1 MSVYVHNTFYA
12 PSNMIHEGEDRMD
25 DGLAHLQDGVTN
37 DLNRLT
43 QFGATQ
49 LDMTISRQVAVYWQE
64 LLATYRRGISKT
76 FVPTVFNDVIE
87 LQGDLELIH
96 VTQLVGLIKA
106 FGIDVSESAD
116 VPDGDRMARKTW
128 SCLFKPQNVVS
139 LMKTAGY
146 DVDDAPRFYQSPNM
160 LDDLEKPRWFHM
172 LQELYVDL
180 KPEND
185 QQYLVTLAFNPC
197 HFVADID
204 QRKYEPLYMFVNEM
218 ILPLLSNVRLHRV
231 DFNYDFL
238 ANADQLSVSTK
249 NEDDHDE
256 TIRHTHE
263 AIVVEAGNRASY
275 YLYMKSVETM
285 HNQLGHGYLNTAEL
299 ALLHEK
305 TGTALSRIELRLN
318 EAGIM
323 DIMHSARVPSFDS
336 RFFPSWLTFDY
347 RFMHNGHFQHRS
359 MRLLLGR
366 VHDQS
371 FKILKRQP
379 FVTDEILRNTV
390 IAAMAQLHA
399 ANEPYDI

>member
-1 MSVYVHNTFYA
+1 
-12 PSNMIHEGEDRMD
+12 MD
-25 DGLAHLQDGVTN
+25 EGLAHLRDGVTE

-43 QFGATQ
+43 QVGAPQ

-76 FVPTVFNDVIE
+76 FVPTVFNDQII

-96 VTQLVGLIKA
+96 VTQLMGLMQA
-106 FGIDVSESAD
+106 FGSNFCETAV
-116 VPDGDRMARKTW
+116 VPGGDKMARKAW
-128 SCLFKPQNVVS
+128 SCTFKPQNVFR
-139 LMKTAGY
+139 LMKDAGF
-146 DVDDAPRFYQSPNM
+146 DVDDAPRFYQSPIM
-160 LDDLEKPRWFHM
+160 LDKLEKPRWFHM
-172 LQELYVDL
+172 SQSLKVAM
-180 KPEND
+180 KPED
-185 QQYLVTLAFNPC
+185 DTHFLVSLTFNPC

-218 ILPLLSNVRLHRV
+218 VLPLLTHVRLHRV

-238 ANADQLSVSTK
+238 ADAEQLKLFTKST
-249 NEDDHDE
+249 ED
-256 TIRHTHE
+256 HE
-263 AIVVEAGNRASY
+263 EKVRQTNDAIIVESGNRASY
-275 YLYMKSVETM
+275 YLYMKSVERM
-285 HNQLGHGYLNTAEL
+285 HDQRGHGFLNTTEM

-305 TGTALSRIELRLN
+305 TGTGVSRIELRLN

-347 RFMHNGHFQHRS
+347 RFMHNGHTQHRS

-366 VHDQS
+366 VHDQC

-379 FVTDEILRNTV
+379 FITDEILRNTV
-390 IAAMAQLHA
+390 ISAMATIHA
-399 ANEPYDI
+399 EHGATPTSS

>member
-1 MSVYVHNTFYA
+1 
-12 PSNMIHEGEDRMD
+12 MD
-25 DGLAHLQDGVTN
+25 DGLAHLRDGVTN

-43 QFGATQ
+43 QVGAPQ

-76 FVPTVFNDVIE
+76 FVPTVFNDRIE

-96 VTQLVGLIKA
+96 VPQLVGLIEA
-106 FGIDVSESAD
+106 FGSDVYETSM
-116 VPDGDRMARKTW
+116 VPGGDQMARKVW
-128 SCLFKPQNVVS
+128 SCLFKPQNVFG
-139 LMKTAGY
+139 LMKSAGY

-160 LDDLEKPRWFHM
+160 LDSLEKPRWFHM
-172 LQELYVDL
+172 LQELYIEARPKD
-180 KPEND
+180 D
-185 QQYLVTLAFNPC
+185 QHYLVTLAFNPC

-218 ILPLLSNVRLHRV
+218 VLPLLTGVRLHRV

-238 ANADQLSVSTK
+238 ANPEQLSVSTK
-249 NEDDHDE
+249 NEDVHKE
-256 TIRHTHE
+256 TIRNTHD
-263 AIVVEAGNRASY
+263 AIVVEAGTRAAY

-285 HNQLGHGYLNTAEL
+285 HDQWGHGYLNTAEM

-347 RFMHNGHFQHRS
+347 RFMHNGHTQHRS

-379 FVTDEILRNTV
+379 FVTDELLRNTV
-390 IAAMAQLHA
+390 IAAMAELHDA
-399 ANEPYDI
+399 HEPYDI